1 MNKENRSV
9 HFSPETR
16 SVQPGPKTRSVQP
29 GPETITV
36 KSRPKASGT
45 GFGGIR
51 VRTIGCI
58 LLFTTVFISILV
70 IGSRIVEDDL
80 LVDLNNIFT
89 APSLQHFFGT
99 DWVGRDML
107 QRTLKGMSIS
117 MQVGLISTVLS
128 VVIAMFFGVM
138 APVFGGVPDHLVSWL
153 IDFVMSVPHTILIIL
168 ISLAC
173 GGGLR
178 GVVAGVVC
186 THWTSLTRVIRAEVL
201 QLKNAEYVQIAE
213 KLGRSRWYIAVHHMF
228 PAILPQLAVGA
239 VLLFPHAILHE
250 ASITFLGFGLP
261 AHEPAIGVILSES
274 MKYLTVGKWWL
285 ALFPGIS
292 LVAVTVMVE
301 AIGKNLEK
309 LISPHAAHL

>member
-1 MNKENRSV
+1 MNSKARSASWNLSGV
-9 HFSPETR
+9 RARAIACVTLFS
-16 SVQPGPKTRSVQP
+16 
-29 GPETITV
+29 
-36 KSRPKASGT
+36 
-45 GFGGIR
+45 
-51 VRTIGCI
+51 
-58 LLFTTVFISILV
+58 LLFIALLV
-70 IGSRIVEDDL
+70 TGSRIGEEDL
-80 LVDLNNIFT
+80 LVSLDNTFQ
-89 APSLQHFFGT
+89 APGLGHLFGT

-107 QRTLKGMSIS
+107 LRTIKGMSIS

-128 VVIAMFFGVM
+128 AVIAVFLGVM
-138 APVFGGVPDHLVSWL
+138 APVFGGAADHLAAWL

-178 GVVAGVVC
+178 GVITGVVC

-201 QLKNAEYVQIAE
+201 QLKSAEYIQIAG
-213 KLGRSRWYIAVHHMF
+213 KLGRGRWYIATRHML

-292 LVAVTVMVE
+292 LVLVTVMVE

-309 LISPHAAHL
+309 LVSPHAAHL